1 MPKAPI
7 YNGSSNPN
15 AKGGAF
21 GYDGRTGLGIGSLGG
36 DPNSGIGRN
45 WNMGDA
51 LSSPKSEH
59 DYNEYEEVSIQVTS
73 STTIKDLAIFAG
85 LIDSEEE
92 YDELSADI
100 EAKSHSSF
108 HRGATDSL
116 AHRGG
121 DISSL
126 GGLGN
131 SMAGVIGLSAG
142 KKLNGVIM
150 SEQNLKQYIKEV
162 LLMEKRNGQMSG
174 PIVVRRGGQGSMYKN
189 TMASTNTA
197 DASPN
202 RQNGPKKR
210 HGINSKGY
218 GQGSVTVA
226 IQKADGSDLEIPM
239 TPDTDGVK
247 CMYVSHIR
255 ADADTEIEDAF
266 EKGEST
272 ASGLTTIMSKEARD
286 QENVDFYSRR

>member
-7 YNGSSNPN
+7 YNGNSNPN

-45 WNMGDA
+45 WSMGDA
-51 LSSPKSEH
+51 LSSPKSEY
-59 DYNEYEEVSIQVTS
+59 DYDEYEEKVVRITS
-73 STTIKDLAIFAG
+73 DTTVRDLAVFAG
-85 LIDSEEE
+85 LIDSEED
-92 YDELSADI
+92 YNELEADI

-116 AHRGG
+116 AHRSR

-142 KKLNGVIM
+142 KVNNGNIM
-150 SEQNLKQYIKEV
+150 TEEYIRQYIKEMI
-162 LLMEKRNGQMSG
+162 LLELRKGNMSG
-174 PIVVRRGGQGSMYKN
+174 AIQVRSGGKGSMYKN
-189 TMASTNTA
+189 AMASTNTA

-202 RQNGPKKR
+202 RLNLPKGR
-210 HGINSKGY
+210 HGISRGY
-218 GQGSVTVA
+218 GQKSVKVSIKGA
-226 IQKADGSDLEIPM
+226 SSDVEFNM
-239 TPDTDGVK
+239 TPNTDGVDGMNLK
-247 CMYVSHIR
+247 KALKR
-255 ADADTEIEDAF
+255 QKKAEDSF
-266 EKGEST
+266 NSGNST
-272 ASGLTTIMSKEARD
+272 YQDLKDDSSKEARD
-286 QENVDFYSRR
+286 QDNVDFHSQF

>member
-51 LSSPKSEH
+51 LSSPKSEY
-59 DYNEYEEVSIQVTS
+59 D
-73 STTIKDLAIFAG
+73 
-85 LIDSEEE
+85 IDDEDREEE
-92 YDELSADI
+92 YDELDADI
-100 EAKSHSSF
+100 ESKAHSSY

-142 KKLNGVIM
+142 KKLNGDIM
-150 SEQNLKQYIKEV
+150 SEQSLKQYIKEV
-162 LLMEKRNGQMSG
+162 ILLEKRNGQMSG
-174 PIVVRRGGQGSMYKN
+174 PIVVRRGGKGSMYKN

-210 HGINSKGY
+210 HGFNSKGY

>member
-7 YNGSSNPN
+7 YNGNSNPN

-51 LSSPKSEH
+51 LSSPKGEY
-59 DYNEYEEVSIQVTS
+59 DYDEYEEKAVRIASN
-73 STTIKDLAIFAG
+73 TTVRDLAIFAG
-85 LIDSEEE
+85 LIDSEED
-92 YDELSADI
+92 YDELEAGI

-116 AHRGG
+116 AHRGR

-142 KKLNGVIM
+142 KVIGGNIM
-150 SEQNLKQYIKEV
+150 IEDCIKQYIKEII
-162 LLMEKRNGQMSG
+162 LLEKRNGHMSG
-174 PIVVRRGGQGSMYKN
+174 SIQVRSGGKGSMYKN
-189 TMASTNTA
+189 AMASTNTA
-197 DASPN
+197 DASSSRLN
-202 RQNGPKKR
+202 LPKGR
-210 HGINSKGY
+210 HGISRGGY
-218 GQGSVTVA
+218 GQKSVKVSIKGA
-226 IQKADGSDLEIPM
+226 SSDVELNM
-239 TPDTDGVK
+239 TPNTDGVDSMNLK
-247 CMYVSHIR
+247 KALKR
-255 ADADTEIEDAF
+255 QEEAEDSF
-266 EKGEST
+266 NDGNST
-272 ASGLTTIMSKEARD
+272 YQDLKNGSSKEARD
-286 QENVDFYSRR
+286 QENVDFHSRF

>member
-1 MPKAPI
+1 MPRAPT
-7 YNGSSNPN
+7 YNGNSNPN

-51 LSSPKSEH
+51 LSSPKSEY
-59 DYNEYEEVSIQVTS
+59 DYDEYKEEDFRVTS
-73 STTIKDLAIFAG
+73 GTTIKDLVLFAG
-85 LIDSEEE
+85 LINSEEE
-92 YDELSADI
+92 FDEFEAGI

-142 KKLNGVIM
+142 KKLNGDIM
-150 SEQNLKQYIKEV
+150 TEEMLKQYIREV
-162 LLMEKRNGQMSG
+162 MINEARSGYMSG
-174 PIVVRRGGQGSMYKN
+174 SIYVRSGGKGSMYKN
-189 TMASTNTA
+189 AMSSTNTA
-197 DASPN
+197 DAAPVGHLPTSRSGVN
-202 RQNGPKKR
+202 N
-210 HGINSKGY
+210 KGY
-218 GQGSVTVA
+218 GQKKIKVKIKKVA
-226 IQKADGSDLEIPM
+226 GGYEDIETMP
-239 TPDTDGVK
+239 TTDGAETLGAEK
-247 CMYVSHIR
+247 LILR
-255 ADADTEIEDAF
+255 RKKAEDSF
-266 EKGEST
+266 DRGEST
-272 ASGLTTIMSKEARD
+272 FEELMSTTKKEDRD
-286 QENVDFYSRR
+286 QENVDFYSRF

>member
-7 YNGSSNPN
+7 YNGNSNPN

-36 DPNSGIGRN
+36 DPNSGIGRD

-51 LSSPKSEH
+51 LSSPKS
-59 DYNEYEEVSIQVTS
+59 DYDYDEYEENSIQVTPN
-73 STTIKDLAIFAG
+73 TTIKDLAIFAG

-92 YDELSADI
+92 YDEFEAGI

-116 AHRGG
+116 AHKSR

-142 KKLNGVIM
+142 KINYGDVV
-150 SEQNLKQYIKEV
+150 SEEFLTSYIREAI
-162 LLMEKRNGQMSG
+162 LLEKRNGFMSG
-174 PIVVRRGGQGSMYKN
+174 AIYVRSGGKGSMYKN
-189 TMASTNTA
+189 AMASTNTS
-197 DASPN
+197 DAPAN
-202 RQNGPKKR
+202 RRNLPTSRSAK
-210 HGINSKGY
+210 NYKGY
-218 GQGSVTVA
+218 GQSKVKVSIKGQTDD
-226 IQKADGSDLEIPM
+226 INIDMIP
-239 TPDTDGVK
+239 TTDGAETVGLK
-247 CMYVSHIR
+247 RVIKKKKKSANNFNKGVS
-255 ADADTEIEDAF
+255 TFEDLLD
-266 EKGEST
+266 SCD
-272 ASGLTTIMSKEARD
+272 KEQID
-286 QENVDFYSRR
+286 IENVDFYKN